1 MTSTTKPLYAIM
13 RCQRLKAPSNVKG
26 SAYHIERL
34 QPTPNARPGI
44 VNPWAI
50 GGPDIYGRA
59 KKVWA
64 KIPNIRKDNV
74 HGIEVVMTATP
85 EAFQGPNAIDLDA
98 WVKDNVK
105 WLQDEYKG
113 CVILGASLQLDER
126 TPHLQAVIIPTDRKA
141 DGTPFLNAKKFFGN
155 KKQMS
160 QAQTRYHDAVKHHGL
175 ERGIEGSSAKHTTLA
190 QYYGVVN
197 GVAGLKLTR
206 PVVEQPPL
214 ILSASGRIA
223 WADAQTRRIVSDLS
237 PEIRDLKARAVS
249 GAMAEK
255 QNHELKKSNGE
266 LRKELAE
273 EKRKAAAA
281 RLRELPMDTVAQ
293 ALGCYKTPKTLGK
306 DKDMWESP
314 AGKINIK
321 GTKFFNQ
328 ETGKGGGGAFDLVM
342 HVNDC
347 SYAEALAW
355 LRDEFDPAAAVEA
368 AVEAARIKAQTE
380 VEKAPPK
387 PFEAPQHVESSWP
400 RVRDYLVSVRALAGS
415 LVDKLRD
422 AGWLGADARNNAY
435 FVKQDGNKLTSV
447 ELKGTGRSLFTGSR
461 GRSSEGVFYVAGGT
475 EKLAVCEAPIDA
487 ISYVQLHPQ
496 ASAIATGGTGKWA
509 AAINFLLKH
518 RDKYQSVVCAAD
530 NDEGGVEMAQNLHLD
545 HEPPPNGIHDWN
557 DAVKALRDDP
567 AALEPISVEP
577 PQNAAQALPGPLPRR
592 TRAREAGDLDFG

>member
-1 MTSTTKPLYAIM
+1 MAYAIL
-13 RCQRLKAPSNVKG
+13 RVAKLKAAVNVRG

-44 VNPWAI
+44 ENPWAA
-50 GGPDIYGRA
+50 GGPNIYERA
-59 KKVWA
+59 KAVWA
-64 KIPNIRKDNV
+64 KIPKIKKDTV
-74 HGIEVVMTATP
+74 HGIEVVMTASP
-85 EAFQGPNAIDLDA
+85 EAFQGDNAIDLDKWA
-98 WVKDNVK
+98 QDNVA
-105 WLQDEYKG
+105 WLKKQFKG
-113 CVILGASLQLDER
+113 CVILGVSLQLDEL
-126 TPHLQAVIIPTDRKA
+126 TPHLQAVIIPTDRKP
-141 DGTPFLNAKKFFGN
+141 DGTPFLNAKKYVGN
-155 KKQMS
+155 KGHLNKM
-160 QAQTRYHDAVKHHGL
+160 QTSYWEAVKSHGL
-175 ERGIEGSSAKHTTLA
+175 ERGIEGSTAKHTTIA
-190 QYYGVVN
+190 QYYGILNKSAAV
-197 GVAGLKLTR
+197 KLTR
-206 PVVEQPPL
+206 PTVPAPPMILTAKGRSEWANAQTKAL
-214 ILSASGRIA
+214 I
-223 WADAQTRRIVSDLS
+223 DAQS
-237 PEIRDLKARAVS
+237 PQIRELKGRVAQGVV
-249 GAMAEK
+249 AEK
-255 QNHELKKSNGE
+255 QNAELKKSNGE
-266 LRKELAE
+266 LRKQLAE

-314 AGKINIK
+314 AGKISIK
-321 GTKFFNQ
+321 GPKFFNQ

-461 GRSSEGVFYVAGGT
+461 GRSSEGVFLVAGGT

-518 RDKYQSVVCAAD
+518 RDKYQSVVCASD
-530 NDEGGVEMAQNLHLD
+530 NDEGGVEMAKNLHLD

-557 DAVKALRDDP
+557 DAVKAFRDDP
-567 AALEPISVEP
+567 SALVPVSQDP

-592 TRAREAGDLDFG
+592 TRAREAGDLDLG

>member
-1 MTSTTKPLYAIM
+1 MTSNTKPLYAIM

-105 WLQDEYKG
+105 WLQNEYKG

-237 PEIRDLKARAVS
+237 PEIRDLKARAIS

-273 EKRKAAAA
+273 AKRKEAAA
-281 RLRELPMDTVAQ
+281 RLRELPLEAVAQ
-293 ALGCYKTPKTLGK
+293 ALGCYKSPKTVAK
-306 DKDMWESP
+306 DKHLWESP
-314 AGKINIK
+314 AGKISID
-321 GTKFFNQ
+321 GSKFFNQ
-328 ETGKGGGGAFDLVM
+328 ESGVGGGGAFDLVM
-342 HVNDC
+342 HIQDC
-347 SYAEALAW
+347 KYAEALAW
-355 LRDEFDPAAAVEA
+355 LRDEFDPAAAVQA
-368 AVEAARIKAQTE
+368 AVDAARIKAESE

-387 PFEAPQHVESSWP
+387 PFKAPEHDERHWP
-400 RVRDYLVSVRALAGS
+400 RVREYLTTVRALAGA
-415 LVDKLRD
+415 LVDQLRS
-422 AGWLGADARNNAY
+422 AGWLGADYRKNA
-435 FVKQDGNKLTSV
+435 FFLKQDGNRTTSA
-447 ELKGTGRSLFTGSR
+447 ELKGTGRSLYSGSI
-461 GRSSEGVFYVAGGT
+461 GRSSEGVFIVEGGT
-475 EKLAVCEAPIDA
+475 DKLAVCEAPIDA
-487 ISYVQLHPQ
+487 ISYVQMHPQ
-496 ASAIATGGTGKWA
+496 STAIAVGGSGKWR
-509 AAINFLLKH
+509 AAINYLVKYRDRFL
-518 RDKYQSVVCAAD
+518 DVVCASDNDKAGKDMAD
-530 NDEGGVEMAQNLHLD
+530 NLGLP
-545 HEPPPNGIHDWN
+545 HEPPAAPYGDWN
-557 DAVKALRDDP
+557 EALQAQTAAPGVAPSVAPKSAVRAPEAPRSNRTKADS
-567 AALEPISVEP
+567 EPG
-577 PQNAAQALPGPLPRR
+577 LG
-592 TRAREAGDLDFG
+592 